1 MCRQCGGN
9 VEAMWRQCGGNV
21 EVMWRFS
28 KRVEPKSY
36 SFLPL
41 DFGGPP
47 GIDCILQ
54 RPVRKQ
60 LCIRQ
65 RSPSQ
70 GWYGTLLQPF
80 YNRRP
85 EVKIMSRCIQLE
97 EDGERVWWDVRE
109 KVYSYLIVNGYIQ
122 FNYLRTSGGIRV
134 EEDGVSG
141 SEPVWFGKCIY

>member
-1 MCRQCGGN
+1 ME
-9 VEAMWRQCGGNV
+9 VMWRQCGGNPTDNGF
-21 EVMWRFS
+21 FS
-28 KRVEPKSY
+28 KRVGPKSY

-70 GWYGTLLQPF
+70 G
-80 YNRRP
+80 
-85 EVKIMSRCIQLE
+85 
-97 EDGERVWWDVRE
+97 
-109 KVYSYLIVNGYIQ
+109 
-122 FNYLRTSGGIRV
+122 
-134 EEDGVSG
+134 
-141 SEPVWFGKCIY
+141 